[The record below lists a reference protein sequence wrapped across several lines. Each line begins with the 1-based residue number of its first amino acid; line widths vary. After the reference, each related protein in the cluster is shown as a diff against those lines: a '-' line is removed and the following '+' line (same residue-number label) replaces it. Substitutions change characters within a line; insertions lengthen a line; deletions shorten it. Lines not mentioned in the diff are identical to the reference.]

1 MHKKALRN
9 IVLGLVH
16 QGRSYTRSQ
25 GLQGAFQHGAK
36 MQIDVQAV
44 LDELVADS
52 RLEFDG
58 SNYAVTQE
66 GLRDLSRVNFDEV
79 YQTLNPLSQDPK
91 SFKLLVNKVVNG
103 KPLPELDLS
112 PKSFELSGK
121 LLHTNPHKIADA
133 LATAVGQ
140 SHGSPKVQIVEDQ
153 ILFDD
158 GNFEV
163 LVYCLAQAK
172 FDDSIPKGQ
181 DNFRVKSTYKGT
193 RLGLE
198 NLCKKF
204 TAALDGHQTGYALDF
219 FEVNE
224 EGDILGDEVSFFS

>member
-1 MHKKALRN
+1 MSKKALRH
-9 IVLGLVH
+9 IVMGLVH

-25 GLQGAFQHGAK
+25 GLNGAFQHGAK
-36 MQIDVQAV
+36 MQIDVQSV
-44 LDELVADS
+44 LDELLADS
-52 RLEFDG
+52 RLSFEGG
-58 SNYAVTQE
+58 SYALTKE
-66 GLRDLSRVNFDEV
+66 GLRDLARVDFDEV
-79 YQTLNPLSQDPK
+79 YKTLNPLSQDPK
-91 SFKLLVNKVVNG
+91 SFKLLVNKIVDG
-103 KPLPELDLS
+103 KPIPKLDLS
-112 PKSFELSGK
+112 PKNFELTGK

-153 ILFDD
+153 VLFDD
-158 GNFEV
+158 GNFDV
-163 LVYCLAQAK
+163 TIFCLAQAK

-181 DNFRVKSTYKGT
+181 DNFRIKSTYKGT

-204 TAALDGHQTGYALDF
+204 TGALDGHQSGYALDF

-224 EGDILGDEVSFFS
+224 EGDIVGEEVSFFS